1 MKNQQNNG
9 LSNEDLNLFKSVR
22 ERDKKTFELFYK
34 QYYKQ
39 LFALAY
45 RYVGQMEVAEE
56 LVHDLF
62 ITVWNKS
69 DQLNIQHS
77 IKSYL
82 FKAIVN
88 SSLNYIK
95 KEKMQTEKH
104 LAYLAVQDPEPVSD
118 ENTGMAD
125 EKMLK
130 SLEEALELL
139 PTKCKQVMY
148 LSRFGK
154 LKQQEIALQMDISLK
169 TVKNHLTYGFQK
181 LREHLASKQE
191 LITLLLIFFKIT
203 LFNTALL

>member
-1 MKNQQNNG
+1 MIRKDTSR
-9 LSNEDLNLFKSVR
+9 LSEEEANLFTAIR
-22 ERDKKTFELFYK
+22 QQDKKVFELFYK
-34 QYYKQ
+34 KYYQQ

-56 LVHDLF
+56 IVHDLF

-69 DQLNIQHS
+69 DQLNVQHS
-77 IKSYL
+77 LKSYL

-95 KEKMQTEKH
+95 KEKMQTEKR
-104 LAYLAVQDPEPVSD
+104 LAYLAVHNNEFVLD
-118 ENTGMAD
+118 EDKALAD
-125 EKMLK
+125 EKLLK

-154 LKQQEIALQMDISLK
+154 LKQQEIAQQMDISLK

-181 LREHLASKQE
+181 LREHLAQHQE
-191 LITLLLIFFKIT
+191 LITLLLLFLKIT
-203 LFNTALL
+203 LFNAALL

>member
-1 MKNQQNNG
+1 MKEKGAIG
-9 LSNEDLNLFKSVR
+9 LSEEELNLFNAIR
-22 ERDKKTFELFYK
+22 QRDKKVFELFYK
-34 QYYKQ
+34 KYYQQ

-56 LVHDLF
+56 IVHDLF

-77 IKSYL
+77 LKSYL

-95 KEKMQTEKH
+95 KEKMQTEKR
-104 LAYLAVQDPEPVSD
+104 LAYLAVHDNEFDVD
-118 ENTGMAD
+118 EGKGLAE
-125 EKMLK
+125 EKLLK

-139 PTKCKQVMY
+139 PAKCKQVMF

-154 LKQQEIALQMDISLK
+154 LKQQEIAQQMDISLK

-181 LREHLASKQE
+181 LREHLAQNQE
-191 LITLLLIFFKIT
+191 LIILLLLFFKIT
-203 LFNTALL
+203 LFNATLL